1 MPRTI
6 LITGASS
13 GYGKA
18 AANLFLQ
25 HGWNVIATMRR
36 PQPNIFAAGSDRL
49 MVLPLDVTDE
59 RSIKNAIATGVAAHG
74 AIDVWVNNAGIG
86 LASVVESTPD
96 NTVREIFE
104 TNTFG
109 VIGACRAII
118 PQMRKQ
124 GQGVIVNVTSSVTIG
139 VMPLV
144 AIYAASKFAIEG
156 FTESMAYELEGFNIK
171 SRLVEPGYAPTTN
184 FTANGTARMQG
195 LIPADYASFARAC
208 FARMAS
214 YPTAY
219 CTENEVAEAVLAA
232 ATDDGE
238 RIRYPAGADSKL
250 LAELRWSTSEP
261 RYLQR
266 MREMFRPA
274 ST

>member
-1 MPRTI
+1 MSRTV

-13 GYGKA
+13 GYGNA
-18 AANLFLQ
+18 TANLFLQ

-36 PQPNIFAAGSDRL
+36 PQPDVFAAGSDRL
-49 MVLPLDVTDE
+49 TVLPLDVTDE
-59 RSIKNAIATGVAAHG
+59 QSIKDAIAAGVAAHG

-86 LASVVESTPD
+86 LGSVVESTPD
-96 NTVREIFE
+96 NTVRELFE

-109 VIGACRAII
+109 VIAACRAII

-171 SRLVEPGYAPTTN
+171 ARLVEPGYAPTTN
-184 FTANGTARMQG
+184 FTANGSARMQG
-195 LIPADYASFARAC
+195 LIPADYASFAQAC
-208 FARMAS
+208 FAGMAN

-219 CTENEVAEAVLAA
+219 CTEAEVAEAVLAA
-232 ATDDGE
+232 ATEDGV
-238 RIRYPAGADSKL
+238 RIRYPAGADSKM
-250 LAELRWSTSEP
+250 LAELRWSTSEH

-266 MREMFRPA
+266 MRELFGPA

>member
-1 MPRTI
+1 M
-6 LITGASS
+6 IT
-13 GYGKA
+13 
-18 AANLFLQ
+18 
-25 HGWNVIATMRR
+25 
-36 PQPNIFAAGSDRL
+36 
-49 MVLPLDVTDE
+49 
-59 RSIKNAIATGVAAHG
+59 
-74 AIDVWVNNAGIG
+74 
-86 LASVVESTPD
+86 
-96 NTVREIFE
+96 
-104 TNTFG
+104 
-109 VIGACRAII
+109 ACRAII

-171 SRLVEPGYAPTTN
+171 ARLVEPGYAPTTN

-195 LIPADYASFARAC
+195 LIPADYAGFAQGC
-208 FARMAS
+208 FAGMAN

-219 CTENEVAEAVLAA
+219 CTEAEVAEAVLAA
-232 ATDDGE
+232 ATEDGV
-238 RIRYPAGADSKL
+238 RIRYPAGADSKM
-250 LAELRWSTSEP
+250 LAELRWSTSEH

-266 MREMFRPA
+266 MRELFGPA